1 MRLKHS
7 FCNSENRIGSELLQ
21 VSEVFH
27 KSWSLTIRLVIKRLH
42 YIDQNLFS
50 AINLDLP
57 RKVRYKPRQKRRGDR
72 EVPGY
77 RKGRTYAD
85 FELYMAQNPDSP
97 VVEMDIVKGAGGKGL
112 CWYSCSLL
120 TAGNISKKSLIP
132 FMTDWEPHPMGSCS
146 L

>member
-1 MRLKHS
+1 M
-7 FCNSENRIGSELLQ
+7 IGCSQRTLYN
-21 VSEVFH
+21 
-27 KSWSLTIRLVIKRLH
+27 

-85 FELYMAQNPDSP
+85 FELYMAQNTGLSRSGNGRCERSWRERWKRFSDTSVPELSAY
-97 VVEMDIVKGAGGKGL
+97 AG
-112 CWYSCSLL
+112 
-120 TAGNISKKSLIP
+120 IP
-132 FMTDWEPHPMGSCS
+132 APC
-146 L
+146 